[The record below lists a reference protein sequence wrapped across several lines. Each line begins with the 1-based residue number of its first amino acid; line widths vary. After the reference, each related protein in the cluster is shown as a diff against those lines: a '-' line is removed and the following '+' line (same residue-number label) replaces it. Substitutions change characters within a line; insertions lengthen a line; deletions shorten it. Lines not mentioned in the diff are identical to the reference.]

1 MPFNSSIRPMKY
13 IVLLGDGMADY
24 PIESLGGKTPLAAAR
39 TLNMDLVA
47 RNGRIGQVRTVPKG
61 MPPGSDVANLAVL
74 GYDPSEY
81 YTGRGPF
88 EAAAMGVRLEKDD
101 IAFRCNL
108 VTVNSGIMS
117 DYSAGHITTEEGTN
131 LISSLKAL
139 ENDARFYPGVSY
151 RHLLVLKN
159 GAAEDSKC
167 TPPHD
172 ISGKPI
178 DGHLPVGMDSFLL
191 KDLMDAS
198 VPLLAEH
205 PVNVERIAHGDRPAN
220 MVWPWGQGRAPSVPT
235 YAEKYGLS
243 GAVISAVDLIKG
255 IGKYAGL
262 EVIDVAGVTGYLDTN
277 YGGKVAAAFEALER
291 LDFVFLHV
299 EAPDEAGHEGDLDKK
314 VQAIE
319 DFDEKVVGPVIRGLK
334 DASHDWRVCI
344 LPDHPTPLALKT
356 HTSDP
361 VPFAIMGKS
370 IELDNVERFDEL
382 ASKEK
387 DCEIVEGYKL
397 MSILME

>member
-1 MPFNSSIRPMKY
+1 MKY

-24 PIESLGGKTPLAAAR
+24 PIESLGGRTPLAAAR
-39 TLNMDLVA
+39 TPNMDLVA
-47 RNGRIGQVRTVPKG
+47 RKGRAGLVRTVPKG

-74 GYDPSEY
+74 GYNPSEY

-88 EAAAMGVRLEKDD
+88 EAAAMGVHLEKDD

-108 VTVNSGIMS
+108 VTVNSGVMA
-117 DYSAGHITTEEGTN
+117 DYSAGHITTKEGTD

-139 ENDARFYPGVSY
+139 ENNARFYPGVSY

-159 GAAEDSKC
+159 GASEHSKC

-178 DGHLPVGMDSFLL
+178 GSYLPEGRDSSLL

-198 VPLLAEH
+198 VPLLAKH
-205 PVNVERIAHGDRPAN
+205 PVNMQRIAKGDRPAN
-220 MVWPWGQGRAPSVPT
+220 MIWPWGQGRAPSLPIFKD
-235 YAEKYGLS
+235 KYGLT
-243 GAVISAVDLIKG
+243 GAVISAVDLIRG

-262 EVIDVAGVTGYLDTN
+262 EVIDVPGATGYLDTN
-277 YGGKVAAAFEALER
+277 YDGKVAAALEALNR

-314 VQAIE
+314 IQAIE
-319 DFDEKVVGPVIRGLK
+319 DFDERIVGPVFRGLK
-334 DASHDWRVCI
+334 DASYDWRICI

-356 HTSDP
+356 HSSEP

-382 ASKEK
+382 AAKEK
-387 DCEIVEGYKL
+387 DYEIVEGYKL
-397 MSILME
+397 MSILIE